1 MPSAP
6 PSGPE
11 QRPIATV
18 DIVLVTLNEDGLRLC
33 LQRREYDPH
42 AGELALIGGYV
53 RPEEDADIEASAR
66 RILANKAR
74 LDGLYLEQVRSFG
87 GPHRDPRGWS
97 IAIVYLALVPEERLA
112 AAEAAGAPRFE
123 RIDPDHY
130 PSLPFDHAR
139 LIAAALAR
147 LRSKASYST
156 LPAFLLGERFTLP
169 ELKAVYEKAIG
180 IPLNDSAFRRKLMEM
195 QILEEIDA
203 KASATAERKRPAQLY
218 RLAKRV
224 LTEFDRTV

>member
-1 MPSAP
+1 MPVVSYA
-6 PSGPE
+6 GPE

-66 RILANKAR
+66 RILASKAR
-74 LDGLYLEQVRSFG
+74 LNGLYLEQVRSFG
-87 GPHRDPRGWS
+87 GPDRDPRGWS
-97 IAIVYLALVPEERLA
+97 IAIVYLALVPDERLA

-123 RIDPDHY
+123 RIDPDHC
-130 PSLPFDHAR
+130 PPLPFDHGR
-139 LIAAALAR
+139 LIAAALER

-156 LPAFLLGERFTLP
+156 LPAFLLGEQFTLP
-169 ELKAVYEKAIG
+169 ELKAVYEKAMG
-180 IPLNDSAFRRKLMEM
+180 TPLNDSAFRRKLMEM

-203 KASATAERKRPAQLY
+203 KASATAARKRPAQLY
-218 RLAKRV
+218 RLASRA
-224 LTEFDRTV
+224 LTE

>member
-1 MPSAP
+1 MPVVSYA
-6 PSGPE
+6 GPE

-66 RILANKAR
+66 RILTSKAR

-87 GPHRDPRGWS
+87 GPDRDPRGWS
-97 IAIVYLALVPEERLA
+97 IAIVYLALVPDERLA

-123 RIDPDHY
+123 RIDPDHC
-130 PSLPFDHAR
+130 PPLPFDHGR
-139 LIAAALAR
+139 LIAAALER

-156 LPAFLLGERFTLP
+156 LPAFLLGEQFTLP
-169 ELKAVYEKAIG
+169 ELKAVYERAMG
-180 IPLNDSAFRRKLMEM
+180 TPLNDSAFRRKLMEM

-218 RLAKRV
+218 RLASRA

>member
-1 MPSAP
+1 MPVVSYA
-6 PSGPE
+6 GPE

-66 RILANKAR
+66 RILASKAR

-87 GPHRDPRGWS
+87 GPDRDPRGWS
-97 IAIVYLALVPEERLA
+97 IAIVYLALVPDERLA
-112 AAEAAGAPRFE
+112 AAEAAGALRFE
-123 RIDPDHY
+123 RIDPDHC
-130 PSLPFDHAR
+130 PPLPFDHGR
-139 LIAAALAR
+139 LIAAALER

-156 LPAFLLGERFTLP
+156 LPAFLLGEQFTLP
-169 ELKAVYEKAIG
+169 ELKAVYERAMG
-180 IPLNDSAFRRKLMEM
+180 TPLNDSAFRRKLMEM
-195 QILEEIDA
+195 HILEEIDA

-218 RLAKRV
+218 RLAKRA